1 MTHRQRERKRRTNND
16 KGAQFRFERSQS
28 ILGFADDIN
37 RHRIRMLAPG
47 ITSHA
52 VDDGGNAVRLA
63 LGTRKR
69 PEQQGIDRPLGSIE
83 RGFAGKPRDVCR
95 PSLSLTT
102 AT

>member
-1 MTHRQRERKRRTNND
+1 
-16 KGAQFRFERSQS
+16 
-28 ILGFADDIN
+28 
-37 RHRIRMLAPG
+37 MLAPG

-83 RGFAGKPRDVCR
+83 RGFAGKPRDGLQTEFKFDHR
-95 PSLSLTT
+95 HIIDDGPHGLL
-102 AT
+102 